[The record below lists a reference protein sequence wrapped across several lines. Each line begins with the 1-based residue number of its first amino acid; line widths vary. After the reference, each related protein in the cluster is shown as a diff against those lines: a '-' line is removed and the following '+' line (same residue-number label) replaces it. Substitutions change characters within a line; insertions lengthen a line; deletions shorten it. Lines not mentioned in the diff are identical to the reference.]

1 MAKDVREKKAAKG
14 TKGNGRITRP
24 LAKSAAT
31 RRRVLD
37 AAAKV
42 LMDRGYAA
50 TRLGDI
56 AEYADLQAGSLY
68 YYFDSKE
75 QLVEEVLRYG
85 VQFTHAHVRTAVDA
99 LPEDATPGDRLRTA
113 VNSHLESMLEI
124 GDLAPAHV
132 RTFNQ
137 IPPEMQER
145 LRPAR
150 RAFGKFWAEL
160 VEAAI
165 DAGEVRSDLDPYIL
179 RLFIVNSIERVTE
192 WHLRQRRSA
201 EELAQIMRTM
211 IFEGVGVGKSWG
223 K

>member
-1 MAKDVREKKAAKG
+1 MAKEVREKR
-14 TKGNGRITRP
+14 TSGRTARP

-42 LMDRGYAA
+42 LMDQGYAA

-56 AEYADLQAGSLY
+56 ADYADLQAGSLY

-85 VQFTHAHVRTAVDA
+85 VQFTHAHVRTAVDQ
-99 LPEDATPGDRLRTA
+99 LPEDASPGERLRA
-113 VNSHLESMLEI
+113 AFDAHLESMIEI

-137 IPPEMQER
+137 IPPAMQER

-160 VEAAI
+160 VEGAI
-165 DAGEVRSDLDPYIL
+165 EAGEVRSDIDPYII
-179 RLFIVNSIERVTE
+179 RLFIVNSIERVAE
-192 WHLRQRRSA
+192 WHLRTRRSA
-201 EELAQIMRTM
+201 NEMAEMMRAM
-211 IFEGVGVGKSWG
+211 IFDGVGRGDHWSDLG
-223 K
+223 

>member
-1 MAKDVREKKAAKG
+1 MARDTRVKRNTGKAA
-14 TKGNGRITRP
+14 RP

-42 LMDRGYAA
+42 LVDRGYAA

-75 QLVEEVLRYG
+75 ELVEEVLRYG
-85 VQFTHAHVRTAVDA
+85 VQFTHAHVRTAVDQ
-99 LPEDATPGDRLRTA
+99 LPEDAAAGTRLRAA
-113 VNSHLESMLEI
+113 VDAHLESMLEL

-145 LRPAR
+145 LRTAR

-160 VEAAI
+160 VDGAI
-165 DAGEVRSDLDPYIL
+165 EAGEVRSDLDPYII

-211 IFEGVGVGKSWG
+211 VFEGVGTSGGWAD
-223 K
+223 